1 MKKSIIICLTA
12 FAVIAGFTS
21 CKKGEACRFNNY
33 TQDLI
38 VNAGQ
43 WEFDNGANMYFCH
56 FDVEE
61 LTAEVYNYGE
71 VSVSREY
78 NTGTKNAYQVAL
90 PETSYKQILLDNP
103 EGSADPYYYQQHIDY
118 AFGVGFVEVFV
129 TISDF
134 YYDDYQPENMLFR
147 LQLTW

>member
-1 MKKSIIICLTA
+1 MKKSIIICLMTLG
-12 FAVIAGFTS
+12 VIAGFTS
-21 CKKGEACRFNNY
+21 CKQGNRYQLNKY
-33 TQDLI
+33 TKDLI

-43 WEFDNGANMYFCH
+43 WEFDKGANMYFCH

-61 LTAEVYNYGE
+61 LTTEVYDYGE
-71 VSVSREY
+71 ISVSREY

-90 PETSYKQILLDNP
+90 PETSYKQILLDNT
-103 EGSADPYYYQQHIDY
+103 EGSSDPYYYQQHIDY